1 MAAIATAAIVALLM
15 LWLFC
20 GSIRWDRAALAQA
33 SVPEIIEMIPEEEE
47 FFIEPEPTIED
58 KGEEDAP
65 EMENVQEAPT
75 EQGEPEPAPVDND
88 RVVVK
93 GDNPKPAPIRE
104 KPVVQKQESP
114 VKATTPPKSDKPEQ
128 KVTSKGATGFSG
140 KNGKPDGKAGGF
152 GTGGAGTASVKG
164 TSRGRQMLD
173 CPRPSVSLK
182 NTVTI
187 VVNVSVR
194 EDGTVA
200 SAKATGSAE
209 QYLRQ
214 ACEQAALKSKWTPK
228 PGVGTVQGTITFTII
243 PKL

>member
-1 MAAIATAAIVALLM
+1 MAGMATAVVVALLL

-33 SVPEIIEMIPEEEE
+33 STPETATIIPEEEE

-65 EMENVQEAPT
+65 ELPQQEAPT
-75 EQGEPEPAPVDND
+75 EQGEPEPAPENNE

-104 KPVVQKQESP
+104 KPVTQKQESP

-128 KVTSKGATGFSG
+128 KVTSKLATGFSG

-152 GTGGAGTASVKG
+152 GTGGTGTASVHG
-164 TSRGRQMLD
+164 QSRGRQMMS
-173 CPRPSVSLK
+173 CPHPSVALK
-182 NTVTI
+182 NKVVI

-200 SAKATGSAE
+200 SAKASGSAE

-214 ACEQAALKSKWTPK
+214 ACEQAAMKSKWTPK
-228 PGVGTVQGTITFTII
+228 PGAGTVQGTITFTII